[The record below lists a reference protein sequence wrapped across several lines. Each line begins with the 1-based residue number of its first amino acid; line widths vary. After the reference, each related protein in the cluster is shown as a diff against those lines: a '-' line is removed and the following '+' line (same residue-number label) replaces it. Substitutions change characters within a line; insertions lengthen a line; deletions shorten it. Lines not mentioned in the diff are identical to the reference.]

1 MSERRQNK
9 SQTFHASP
17 LFLCPFPPPSSLSAL
32 QVATSLDLVSIEN
45 RSWRIQGCSALTGT
59 GVEVINIVILI
70 KSFLSPLSPYRMG
83 CLGSVKR

>member
-9 SQTFHASP
+9 SQRFHASP
-17 LFLCPFPPPSSLSAL
+17 LFLYPFPPPSLSAL

-59 GVEVINIVILI
+59 GVEVINIIIL
-70 KSFLSPLSPYRMG
+70 
-83 CLGSVKR
+83 